1 MDAPGDVFGVV
12 DPGLGGGGRGG
23 ASSSSDDILS
33 FVESTTVFLSGE
45 YSTRAVLEVV
55 ETLYKGVFFSASLPL
70 LLSLYKKSGLKD
82 FGFAAGAEPR
92 ERSSVSLD
100 FLKLKNLYSKYE
112 SSIKDRRSQS

>member
-12 DPGLGGGGRGG
+12 EPGLGGGGRGG

-45 YSTRAVLEVV
+45 YSTRAVFDVV
-55 ETLYKGVFFSASLPL
+55 ETLYKGVFFGASLPL

-82 FGFAAGAEPR
+82 LGFATGARPR
-92 ERSSVSLD
+92 ERSCASFD
-100 FLKLKNLYSKYE
+100 FLKWKSQYSKC
-112 SSIKDRRSQS
+112 